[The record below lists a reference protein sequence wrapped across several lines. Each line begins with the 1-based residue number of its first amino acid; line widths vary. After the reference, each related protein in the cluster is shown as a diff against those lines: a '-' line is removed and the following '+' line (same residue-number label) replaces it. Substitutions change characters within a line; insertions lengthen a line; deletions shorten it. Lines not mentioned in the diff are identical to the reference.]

1 MPDYAHLDHP
11 LLLQLLFYPRNDND
25 PAPPG
30 AFDFPV
36 PVDEGVN
43 IVCRFYTGQESWPWL
58 IYFHGNG
65 EVACD
70 YDYIAPFY
78 NTRRINLVVADYRG
92 YGGSNGQP
100 SFSHLINDAHAIFKA
115 LTDEI
120 KRRSPSSPIFIMG
133 RSLGSTSALEL
144 GYNYQNDIK
153 GLIIESGFASVT
165 RLVKHLGL
173 PASGIDLDSLENE
186 CLKMIAAIKCPCL
199 VIHGEYD
206 TLVPVREGMMVFQTL
221 PGSDKKFVSIP
232 GAGHN
237 DVIFA
242 RPELYFSAIQDFVY
256 QEPANPNEKRRL

>member
-1 MPDYAHLDHP
+1 MPDYARLDHP
-11 LLLQLLFYPRNDND
+11 VLLQLLFYPRNDHD
-25 PAPPG
+25 QAPPG

-43 IVCRFYTGQESWPWL
+43 VVCRFYTGQESWPWL

-78 NTRRINLVVADYRG
+78 LTRRINLVVADYRG
-92 YGGSNGQP
+92 YGGSSGQP
-100 SFSHLINDAHAIFKA
+100 GFAYLINDAHIIFKA
-115 LTDEI
+115 LSDEI
-120 KRRSPSSPIFIMG
+120 KRRSTSPIFIMG

-144 GYNYQNDIK
+144 GFNHQDEIK

-173 PASGIDLDSLENE
+173 PALGIDLDTLENQ
-186 CLKMIAAIKCPCL
+186 CLDMIAAIHCPFL

-206 TLVPVREGMMVFQTL
+206 NLVPVKEGQIIMDTL
-221 PGSDKKFVSIP
+221 PGSDKTFVLIP

-242 RPELYFSAIQDFVY
+242 CPYLYFSAIEEFVY
-256 QEPANPNEKRRL
+256 KGLVPQK

>member
-1 MPDYAHLDHP
+1 MPDYARLDHP
-11 LLLQLLFYPRNDND
+11 VLQQLLFYPRNDHD
-25 PAPPG
+25 QAPPG
-30 AFDFPV
+30 AFDYPV
-36 PVDEGVN
+36 PVDEGVH

-78 NTRRINLVVADYRG
+78 TARRMNLVVADYRG
-92 YGGSNGQP
+92 YGSSSGQP
-100 SFSHLINDAHAIFKA
+100 GFAHLINDAHIIFKA

-120 KRRSPSSPIFIMG
+120 KRRSPSSPLLIMG

-144 GYNYQNDIK
+144 AYSHQNDIK
-153 GLIIESGFASVT
+153 GLIIESGFTSVT

-173 PASGIDLDSLENE
+173 PAPGIDLATLENQ
-186 CLKMIAAIKCPCL
+186 CLDMIAAIKCPCL
-199 VIHGEYD
+199 IIHGEYD
-206 TLVPVREGMMVFQTL
+206 NLVPVGEGQIIMETL
-221 PGSDKKFVSIP
+221 PGPDKNFVLIP

-242 RPELYFSAIQDFVY
+242 RPELYFSAIEDFVY
-256 QEPANPNEKRRL
+256 RGLVPKK